1 MVVLSPERSP
11 SQGRKVVARTAPTGP
26 QLNWRL
32 ILALSLNLI
41 AWAGLIALVLS
52 FL

>member
-1 MVVLSPERSP
+1 MVVLNPERSP
-11 SQGRKVVARTAPTGP
+11 SQRRRVVARAADTGP

-41 AWAGLIALVLS
+41 AWAGLIALVVS

>member
-1 MVVLSPERSP
+1 MVVLTPERAP
-11 SQGRKVVARTAPTGP
+11 SQRKRITAARSTSSV

-32 ILALSLNLI
+32 ILALSLNI
-41 AWAGLIALVLS
+41 VAWAGLIALVMS